1 MTNEDGSLFEGVFEN
16 DSPVFGR
23 CIYTSGNFYI
33 GKRAFQIDNQS
44 YTYVGEFLYGKRH
57 GKGTYYFA
65 NGDKWKGTWRD
76 DSQHG
81 KGVWL

>member
-1 MTNEDGSLFEGVFEN
+1 MIPLSLG
-16 DSPVFGR
+16 G
-23 CIYTSGNFYI
+23 
-33 GKRAFQIDNQS
+33 AFTQVAIFILVRGLFKLTMQS
-44 YTYVGEFLYGKRH
+44 YAYLGEFLYGKRH

-65 NGDKWKGTWRD
+65 NGDKWKGTWRE